1 MAVVDPERRVHG
13 IAGLRVAD
21 AAIMPI
27 VVSGTTNAATIM
39 IGERLADLVREQLWL
54 AA

>member
-1 MAVVDPERRVHG
+1 MAVVDPERRLHG

-21 AAIMPI
+21 AALMPT
-27 VVSGTTNAATIM
+27 VASGTTNAVTIM
-39 IGERLADLVREQLWL
+39 IGERLADLVCETLRL